1 MRPTFLPA
9 DVSLLTVEAIPRGGG
24 GGEVRGGGEEEDGEE
39 EEVRIAKGVLDG

>member
-24 GGEVRGGGEEEDGEE
+24 VRGGGDEEE

>member
-24 GGEVRGGGEEEDGEE
+24 GVRGGEEEGEE

>member
-24 GGEVRGGGEEEDGEE
+24 AVRGGEEDEGEE

>member
-24 GGEVRGGGEEEDGEE
+24 GVRGGEEEEGEE